1 MKLTKEHIRSL
12 IREAIGEQEQQG
24 GESAKADPTTMEK
37 EGRSAVAL
45 VQQQLRKVPERVR
58 SEILTVAQKSPQ
70 NQRAV
75 MSVVLQVFAGLTAE
89 QINTLYKQG
98 AKVVTDA

>member
-1 MKLTKEHIRSL
+1 MKITKHRLRSL
-12 IREAIGEQEQQG
+12 IREALGEQEQQG
-24 GESAKADPTTMEK
+24 GEAAKADPTTMEK

-45 VQQQLRKVPERVR
+45 VQQQLRKVPEKVR
-58 SEILTVAQKSPQ
+58 SEILTVAKKSPQ